1 MIFILSALL
10 GLATAET
17 IDFYVAPIQVDNKT
31 RHKEIEQE
39 IDKQLAFVNSAG
51 YSRTPKIKNERGT
64 YSPMALSEYEINL
77 YNDKTIAFVNQCNFA
92 QEPMRCSR
100 QEEFYFV
107 ETVVT
112 VDDHQLTVR
121 MTMYDPDLQVVNS
134 SISHEDMVIT
144 WIKQQEV
151 TNIQQ
156 QGKDGSTT
164 NVTHHHL
171 EKLPLKWEVPH
182 FLLAKHIQEAAS
194 ELWIGAKINP

>member
-1 MIFILSALL
+1 MILL
-10 GLATAET
+10 ASLFGLAFAQT
-17 IDFYVAPIQVDNKT
+17 INFYVAPIEVDNKT
-31 RHKEIEQE
+31 RYKQIEQE

-51 YSRTPKIKNERGT
+51 YSKTPKIKNERGV
-64 YSPMALSEYEINL
+64 YSPMGLTDIDINL
-77 YNDKTIAFVNQCNFA
+77 YNDKTIAYISSCDFVQ
-92 QEPMRCSR
+92 QPLRCSR
-100 QEEFYFV
+100 QEDFYFV
-107 ETVVT
+107 ETIVT

-121 MTMYDPDLQVVNS
+121 MTMYDPNLQVVNS

-156 QGKDGSTT
+156 QNRDGSTT
-164 NVTHHHL
+164 NVTHKGL

-194 ELWIGAKINP
+194 ELWIGAKIDP

>member
-1 MIFILSALL
+1 MIILASLL
-10 GLATAET
+10 GLAYAQT
-17 IDFYVAPIQVDNKT
+17 INFYVAPIQVDNKT
-31 RHKEIEQE
+31 RHQEIEQE
-39 IDKQLAFVNSAG
+39 IDKQLSFVNSAG
-51 YSRTPKIKNERGT
+51 YSMTPKIKNERGT
-64 YSPMALSEYEINL
+64 YSPMALSPYAINL
-77 YNDKTIAFVNQCNFA
+77 YNDKTIAFVNQCNFVH
-92 QEPMRCSR
+92 EPMKCSR
-100 QEEFYFV
+100 QEDFYFV

-121 MTMYDPDLQVVNS
+121 MTMYDPGLQVVNS

-156 QGKDGSTT
+156 QGRDGSTT

-182 FLLAKHIQEAAS
+182 YLLAKHIQEAAS
-194 ELWIGAKINP
+194 ELWIGAKIDP

>member
-1 MIFILSALL
+1 MIILTTLL
-10 GLATAET
+10 GLAYAQS
-17 IDFYVAPIQVDNKT
+17 INFYVAPIEVDNKT
-31 RHKEIEQE
+31 RYQRIEQE

-51 YSRTPKIKNERGT
+51 YSRTPKIKNERGI
-64 YSPMALSEYEINL
+64 YSPIALTDYDINL
-77 YNDKTIAFVNQCNFA
+77 YNDKTIAFMSECNFKE
-92 QEPMRCSR
+92 QPLMCSR
-100 QEEFYFV
+100 QENFYFV
-107 ETVVT
+107 ETIVT

-121 MTMYDPDLQVVNS
+121 MTMYDPNLQIVNS

-156 QGKDGSTT
+156 QNRDGSTT
-164 NVTHHHL
+164 NVTHKGL

-194 ELWIGAKINP
+194 ELLIGTKIDP

>member
-1 MIFILSALL
+1 MIILASLF
-10 GLATAET
+10 GLAYAQA
-17 IDFYVAPIQVDNKT
+17 INFYVAPIQVDNKT

-51 YSRTPKIKNERGT
+51 YSKTPKIKNERGT
-64 YSPMALSEYEINL
+64 YSPTALSPYVINL
-77 YNDKTIAFVNQCNFA
+77 YNDKTIAFVNQCNFVH
-92 QEPMRCSR
+92 EPMKCSR
-100 QEEFYFV
+100 QEKFYFV

-121 MTMYDPDLQVVNS
+121 MTMYNPELQVVNS

-182 FLLAKHIQEAAS
+182 YLLAKHIQEAAS
-194 ELWIGAKINP
+194 ELWIGSKIDP

>member
-1 MIFILSALL
+1 MIILASLL
-10 GLATAET
+10 GLAYAQA
-17 IDFYVAPIQVDNKT
+17 INFYVAPIEVDNKT
-31 RHKEIEQE
+31 RYQQIEQE

-51 YSRTPKIKNERGT
+51 YSRTPKIKNDRGI
-64 YSPMALSEYEINL
+64 YYPMALTDYDILL
-77 YNDKTIAFVNQCNFA
+77 YNDKTISYVSSCDFVHLPLKCST
-92 QEPMRCSR
+92 QEN
-100 QEEFYFV
+100 FYFV

-156 QGKDGSTT
+156 QGRDGSTT
-164 NVTHHHL
+164 NVTHKGL

-194 ELWIGAKINP
+194 ELWIGAKIDP